1 MKDVYL
7 NWGLKRSL
15 KCVILVVFFFY
26 CYYFEAT
33 YEVTRNKNE

>member
-15 KCVILVVFFFY
+15 KCVILVLFFFY
-26 CYYFEAT
+26 YYFEAT